1 MVGARTPANSRS
13 IPPCRS
19 TAMSAI
25 ESAPATMPA
34 TSADTFNPAAWPGP
48 PATVRCRSASSI
60 RPALPAIAIA
70 GTSPACDT
78 RFGSS
83 NTIDRTGNT

>member
-1 MVGARTPANSRS
+1 MVGARTPENTRPVA
-13 IPPCRS
+13 PCRN
-19 TAMSAI
+19 TAMSAM

-34 TSADTFNPAAWPGP
+34 TSADTFNPVAWPGP
-48 PATVRCRSASSI
+48 PATVSRRSASFSS
-60 RPALPAIAIA
+60 PALAARAMA

-83 NTIDRTGNT
+83 NSIDRTGNA

>member
-1 MVGARTPANSRS
+1 MVGARTPVNSLFM
-13 IPPCRS
+13 PPWRS
-19 TAMSAI
+19 TAMSAM
-25 ESAPATMPA
+25 ESAPASIPA

-48 PATVRCRSASSI
+48 PATLSCRSASSTK
-60 RPALPAIAIA
+60 PALVANDIA

-83 NTIDRTGNT
+83 NTMDRTRNT